1 MSFFEWKPNMSVGNA
16 LIDND
21 HRKLVHYVNEMHHA
35 MMGGRGREIVGPIL
49 DKLVAYTKEHFG
61 REEIIWKAGR
71 YADFE
76 LHKRQH
82 EQLLKTV
89 ADFHAKYAAGTAA
102 LSVDVMNFLR
112 DWLKNHILKADKEAA
127 DAIAAGARS
136 RAKPP
141 PTASIAH

>member
-112 DWLKNHILKADKEAA
+112 DWLKNHIIKSDHEAFEAIKASTRRAIKPVGAA
-127 DAIAAGARS
+127 
-136 RAKPP
+136 PV
-141 PTASIAH
+141 H